1 MLYKNGPSVV
11 LIYRLC
17 YLWQHRFFQG
27 VNSVLM
33 LADGTLITGGNDRS
47 VISWDSAKDFEKLVE
62 VKLQDG
68 VGSPRYLNL
77 KF

>member
-1 MLYKNGPSVV
+1 
-11 LIYRLC
+11 
-17 YLWQHRFFQG
+17 
-27 VNSVLM
+27 M